1 MVNLDIKQKMEIIL
15 TVGQILAENGAVIG
29 KIIADTKRVAAIMKI
44 PEENFN
50 LKVMPDVLLLNVFDG
65 EKSNIAFR
73 NYDNHGVDINIV
85 HLIDDLISK
94 AASKDYS
101 PQKFQEVLHRIIAK
115 KKIYSHT
122 KIIAAT
128 GLFCGAFCILFGG
141 DLSAAVYTAISA
153 AAGKFSQ
160 LKLLKFGVNH
170 FLATTI
176 AAFIATSVAYS
187 AHFLP
192 TETMWHPM
200 VACSLFL
207 IPGIPIINAVT
218 ESLEGYFL
226 NGMTKVYR
234 SLLITVSMTV
244 GIIFAVI
251 LCEHIE
257 EIDLT
262 GLSLSPNRNFI
273 EVLFASMTAAISFSH
288 FINTP
293 KKILAA
299 IGILGAASLSTRHFV
314 MFGLGLSQEIATF
327 IAALFIGILAIN
339 LKKFI
344 KVPTQVL
351 TVPAIIAFVPGVLI
365 YRFLL
370 SCIYIRYFS
379 VQEFFYEFGFGID
392 ALQIIF
398 AMTIGVTLPNLAASR
413 FLKSKRQ

>member
-1 MVNLDIKQKMEIIL
+1 MVNLNIKQKMELIL
-15 TVGQILAENGAVIG
+15 TVGQILAENGAVID
-29 KIIADTKRVAAIMKI
+29 KIITDTKRVAAIMKI
-44 PEENFN
+44 PAENFN
-50 LKVMPDVLLLNVFDG
+50 LKIMPDVLLLNVFDG

-73 NYDNHGVDINIV
+73 NYDSHGVDINIV
-85 HLIDDLISK
+85 HLIDDFTLK
-94 AASKDYS
+94 AASKNYS
-101 PQKFQEVLHRIIAK
+101 SQKFQEILDRIIAQK
-115 KKIYSHT
+115 KNYSHT
-122 KIIAAT
+122 RIIAVT

-170 FLATTI
+170 FLAATI
-176 AAFIATSVAYS
+176 AAFIATSTAYA

-192 TETMWHPM
+192 TVTMWHPM
-200 VACSLFL
+200 IACSLFL

-218 ESLEGYFL
+218 ESFGGYFL
-226 NGMTKVYR
+226 NGMTKAYQ

-244 GIIFAVI
+244 GIIIAVT

-257 EIDLT
+257 EIDVT
-262 GLSLSPNRNFI
+262 GLSLSPNPNFI
-273 EVLFASMTAAISFSH
+273 EVLFAAMTAAISFSH
-288 FINTP
+288 FINAP
-293 KKILAA
+293 KKILMLA
-299 IGILGAASLSTRHFV
+299 GILGVTSLTTRHFI

-344 KVPTQVL
+344 RVPTQVL

-365 YRFLL
+365 YRFLI
-370 SCIYIRYFS
+370 SCIYIKYFS
-379 VQEFFYEFGFGID
+379 VEEFFYELGFGID

-398 AMTIGVTLPNLAASR
+398 AMTIGVTLPDLAARR
-413 FLKSKRQ
+413 FLKNKR